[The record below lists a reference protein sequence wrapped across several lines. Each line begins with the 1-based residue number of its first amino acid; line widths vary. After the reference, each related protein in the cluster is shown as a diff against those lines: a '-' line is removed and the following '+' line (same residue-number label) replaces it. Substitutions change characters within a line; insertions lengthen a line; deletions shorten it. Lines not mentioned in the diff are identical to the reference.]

1 MATIKAAKIEYSLP
15 SGNNKQVE
23 SVYIDIEYAFKV
35 IQNLNNNEVKFK
47 ASYIDYEIEDEY

>member
-15 SGNNKQVE
+15 SGKQVE